1 MGKNSSSAGQHQL
14 DFGETAAAPAQAAN
28 PRSPVPGPRSV
39 RGPQV
44 ASTAAKSGRETVYVV
59 DAHSLIYQV
68 FHAMPEM
75 SSPSGQPVGAVH
87 GFIRDI
93 VELLVNRQPDYLF
106 VAFDA
111 PGENF
116 RHVLYPAYK
125 ASREEMPH
133 DLRPQMESIRRMLK
147 ALAIPI
153 L

>member
-1 MGKNSSSAGQHQL
+1 MGKKSSSAGQHQL
-14 DFGETAAAPAQAAN
+14 DFGESGQSAVTATVVATPAKQAPK
-28 PRSPVPGPRSV
+28 PP
-39 RGPQV
+39 
-44 ASTAAKSGRETVYVV
+44 AKSGRETVYVV

-68 FHAMPEM
+68 FHAMPDM

-93 VELLVNRQPDYLF
+93 VELLVNREPDYLF

-116 RHVLYPAYK
+116 RHVLYPQYK

-133 DLRPQMESIRRMLK
+133 E
-147 ALAIPI
+147 
-153 L
+153 